1 MKRLIVVFLVLAMGP
16 RVLAAD
22 KGYARPRLLIEP
34 AELAKPDVAR
44 SVVILDARAKKK
56 YDAGHIPG
64 ARWVSFEEWTKT
76 FQDGKDPEAWT
87 KRLAALGLTLDAR
100 VVIYDDA
107 ANKEACRVW
116 WVLRY
121 WGMANVRVLNG
132 GWRGWEA
139 GKYPVDDKVPP
150 PATINLTL
158 KPQTE
163 RLATKDLLLRS
174 LKENKLQIVDARSA
188 DEFCGKLELAKRGGA
203 VPGARLLDWS
213 SLVDAKTHRFKD
225 PEELRKLF
233 REAGI
238 ALDRPT
244 VAYCQS
250 GGRASVMQFALELM
264 GADAVRNYYGSWA
277 EWGNAED
284 TPVEKGTL
292 KKPE

>member
-1 MKRLIVVFLVLAMGP
+1 MKRILVLFI
-16 RVLAAD
+16 VLAAVPRLGAAE
-22 KGYARPRLLIEP
+22 KGYARPQLLIEP

-44 SVVILDARAKKK
+44 SVVILDARSRKK

-64 ARWVSFEEWTKT
+64 ARWVSFEEWTKA
-76 FQDGKDPEAWT
+76 FQDGKDAEAWS
-87 KRLAALGLTLDAR
+87 KRLAALGITLDAK
-100 VVIYDDA
+100 VVIYDEA
-107 ANKEACRVW
+107 ANKDASRIW

-121 WGMANVRVLNG
+121 WGVKDARVVNG

-139 GKYPVDDKVPP
+139 GKYPVDDKVPA
-150 PATINLTL
+150 PAANDLTL
-158 KPQTE
+158 KPQGE
-163 RLATKDLLLRS
+163 RLATKAFLLQS
-174 LKENKLQIVDARSA
+174 LKGDKLQIVDTRSA

-203 VPGARLLDWS
+203 IPGARLLDWS
-213 SLVDAKTHRFKD
+213 TLVDAKTHRFKD
-225 PEELRKLF
+225 ADELRKLF

-244 VAYCQS
+244 VTYCQS
-250 GGRASVMQFALELM
+250 GGRASVMQFAMELM

-284 TPVEKGTL
+284 TPVEAGKL